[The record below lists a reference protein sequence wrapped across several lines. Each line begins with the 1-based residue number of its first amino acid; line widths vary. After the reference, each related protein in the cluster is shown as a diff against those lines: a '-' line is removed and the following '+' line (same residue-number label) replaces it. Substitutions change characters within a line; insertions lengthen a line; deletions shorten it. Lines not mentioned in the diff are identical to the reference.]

1 MCIRDSVVDVGRVL
15 GAGNDHI
22 ACLNVPAP
30 NNLHVA
36 LAVLCCKAC
45 EQRLFQ
51 QALVSVAQRIPCLNH
66 HAILG
71 EEGFQFFLS
80 LIHIFPGWRNWVQHL
95 PGSLPEAALHP
106 PEVL

>member
-1 MCIRDSVVDVGRVL
+1 MDVGRVL

-22 ACLNVPAP
+22 ACLNVPAQ

-36 LAVLCCKAC
+36 LAVLCCKAG

-71 EEGFQFFLS
+71 EEGFQFFL
-80 LIHIFPGWRNWVQHL
+80 PGVGVNFGLEDGGLDFADAQNFFDLLLV
-95 PGSLPEAALHP
+95 
-106 PEVL
+106 EVG